1 MKKSTKGMKV
11 RSRMLWI
18 FLSAVLIP
26 LILFGVLMFYS
37 GYSELERSSTQTY
50 TQMTAQIGAVFT
62 EYITRVDQTNRT
74 VDKMEDITLFLRKD
88 LTSLDTD
95 TDERFALERDAMTA
109 IAQLANT
116 NNGLFALS
124 VVTMDGD
131 QLSYVLE
138 KHDRAVS
145 SLFDSYYDAL
155 RGSTGQTILLPVRNS
170 RYLFSPDT
178 PVFTVAYKYID
189 IPDGT
194 NMYTGYVLSECPV
207 QKIAEICQNVQM
219 GSGSRLCILDQY
231 GSVAYCDAG
240 QQYGAEIA
248 DMLSKGK
255 NQGRMKVGG
264 QDCLLVSTRM
274 ADSGWTV
281 AATIPYALVT
291 AQTTK
296 LVFTFLVLC
305 LLCGVIMV
313 TVIIIQSG
321 SFTRPIQTLQKAMKT
336 VAGGDLTVRVQ
347 DKRTD
352 EFGELNDGFNRL
364 VGELDQLITHIS
376 ESKEREDLAKYQML
390 QSQINP
396 HFLYNTLDSIRMMAV
411 LRDQEEIA
419 EALISLSRL
428 FRYCIRQGDRLVSV
442 REELQQAKNYLML
455 QSLRYQDRL
464 QVKYQVDEQVL
475 DRMMPKVLL
484 QPLLENALIHGVQDM
499 ESGCVVTIT
508 VRQAPEGTQFF
519 IHDNGKGIARE
530 NLEAIRKKLQDGT
543 SESIG
548 LANVNERLR
557 LYYNHSAGLI
567 IQSDPGKGT
576 TVSFTVPYNQKPSPL
591 LNYEQHAESL
601 RKEVEPYGE

>member
-1 MKKSTKGMKV
+1 MQKKGKGMKV

-26 LILFGVLMFYS
+26 LILFGFLMFFSSYW
-37 GYSELERSSTQTY
+37 ELERSSIQTY

-62 EYITRVDQTNRT
+62 EYISRVDQTNRT
-74 VDKMEDITLFLRKD
+74 VDKMEDITLFLRED
-88 LTSLDTD
+88 LTALETNADK
-95 TDERFALERDAMTA
+95 RFALEQDAMTA

-116 NNGLFALS
+116 NNGLYSLS

-131 QLSYVLE
+131 RLSYVLE
-138 KHDRAVS
+138 KHDRAVKS
-145 SLFDSYYDAL
+145 IFDAYYEPL
-155 RGSTGQTILLPVRNS
+155 LHSTGQTVILPVRES
-170 RYLFSPDT
+170 QYLFSPET
-178 PVFTVAYKYID
+178 PVFTVAYKYMD
-189 IPDGT
+189 IPNGI

-207 QKIAEICQNVQM
+207 QKLAEICRNVQM
-219 GSGSRLCILDQY
+219 GSGSQLCILDQY
-231 GSVAYCDAG
+231 GGVAYCDKDA
-240 QQYGAEIA
+240 QYGLELAGIIQN
-248 DMLSKGK
+248 GTT
-255 NQGRMKVGG
+255 QGRMRLGG

-274 ADSGWTV
+274 EDTGWIV
-281 AATIPYALVT
+281 AATIPYAQVT

-296 LVFTFLVLC
+296 LVVTFLVLC
-305 LLCGVIMV
+305 LLCAVIMV
-313 TVIIIQSG
+313 TVIIVQSG
-321 SFTRPIQTLQKAMKT
+321 SFTRPIQTLQKAMRT

-347 DKRTD
+347 DQRTD

-411 LRDQEEIA
+411 LRDQDEIA

-428 FRYCIRQGDRLVSV
+428 FRYCIRQGDRLVTV

-464 QVKYQVDEQVL
+464 QVEYRVEEQVL

-484 QPLLENALIHGVQDM
+484 QPLLENALVHGVQDM
-499 ESGCVVTIT
+499 EKGCVVTIT
-508 VRQAPEGTQFF
+508 VSQVPEGTLFS
-519 IHDNGKGIARE
+519 IGDNGKGIERQS
-530 NLEAIRKKLQDGT
+530 LEELRKKLREGT

-548 LANVNERLR
+548 LTNVNERLH
-557 LYYNHSAGLI
+557 LYYNHTAGLVI
-567 IQSDPGKGT
+567 DSDFGKGT
-576 TVSFTVPYNQKPSPL
+576 TVSFTVPYNQSPSPL
-591 LNYEQHAESL
+591 LNYEQHTEYM
-601 RKEVEPYGE
+601 RKEEKPYGE

>member
-1 MKKSTKGMKV
+1 MQKGTKGMKV

-18 FLSAVLIP
+18 FLPAVLIP
-26 LILFGVLMFYS
+26 LVLFGALMFYS
-37 GYSELERSSTQTY
+37 SYSELERSSIQTY

-62 EYITRVDQTNRT
+62 EYISRVDQTNRT
-74 VDKMEDITLFLRKD
+74 VDKLEDITLFLRED
-88 LTSLDTD
+88 LTSLEADAD
-95 TDERFALERDAMTA
+95 VRFALEQDAMTA
-109 IAQLANT
+109 ISQLANT

-138 KHDRAVS
+138 KHDRPIS
-145 SLFDSYYDAL
+145 NLFDSYYEPL
-155 RGSTGQTILLPVRNS
+155 RNSTGQTVLLPVRDS
-170 RYLFSPDT
+170 QYMFSPET

-189 IPDGT
+189 IPNGI

-207 QKIAEICQNVQM
+207 QKLAEICQNVQM
-219 GSGSRLCILDQY
+219 GSGSRMCILDQY
-231 GSVAYCDAG
+231 GSVAYCDAD
-240 QQYGAEIA
+240 AEYSA
-248 DMLSKGK
+248 ELAAKLSGGK
-255 NQGRMKVGG
+255 TQGRMWLGG
-264 QDCLLVSTRM
+264 QDCLLVSTRLE
-274 ADSGWTV
+274 DTGWTV

-305 LLCGVIMV
+305 LLCAVIMV

-336 VAGGDLTVRVQ
+336 VSGGDMTVRVR

-411 LRDQEEIA
+411 LRDQDEIA

-428 FRYCIRQGDRLVSV
+428 FRYCIRQGDRLVTV
-442 REELQQAKNYLML
+442 REELQQAKNYLLL

-464 QVKYQVDEQVL
+464 QVIYQVDEQVL

-499 ESGCVVTIT
+499 EEGCVVTISIS
-508 VRQAPEGTQFF
+508 QASEGTQFS

-530 NLEAIRKKLQDGT
+530 TLDRIRKKLQDGT

-557 LYYNHSAGLI
+557 LYYNSTAGLMI
-567 IQSDPGKGT
+567 ESEPGQGT
-576 TVSFTVPYNQKPSPL
+576 TVSFTVPYNQNPSPL
-591 LNYEQHAESL
+591 LNYEQHAEHL
-601 RKEVEPYGE
+601 RKEEEPYGE

>member
-1 MKKSTKGMKV
+1 MM
-11 RSRMLWI
+11 
-18 FLSAVLIP
+18 
-26 LILFGVLMFYS
+26 
-37 GYSELERSSTQTY
+37 
-50 TQMTAQIGAVFT
+50 
-62 EYITRVDQTNRT
+62 
-74 VDKMEDITLFLRKD
+74 
-88 LTSLDTD
+88 
-95 TDERFALERDAMTA
+95 
-109 IAQLANT
+109 
-116 NNGLFALS
+116 
-124 VVTMDGD
+124 
-131 QLSYVLE
+131 
-138 KHDRAVS
+138 
-145 SLFDSYYDAL
+145 
-155 RGSTGQTILLPVRNS
+155 
-170 RYLFSPDT
+170 
-178 PVFTVAYKYID
+178 
-189 IPDGT
+189 
-194 NMYTGYVLSECPV
+194 
-207 QKIAEICQNVQM
+207 
-219 GSGSRLCILDQY
+219 
-231 GSVAYCDAG
+231 
-240 QQYGAEIA
+240 
-248 DMLSKGK
+248 
-255 NQGRMKVGG
+255 VGG

-464 QVKYQVDEQVL
+464 QVNYRVDEQVL

-519 IHDNGKGIARE
+519 IHDNGKGIERE

-567 IQSDPGKGT
+567 IESDPGKGT

-601 RKEVEPYGE
+601 RKEEEPYGE